1 MCTELSVHSRFMQH
15 VSNPSG
21 KGILADGKMRL
32 KIAEQELNVSIP
44 EHFSSSEVFFNNLH
58 NTNVLISWK

>member
-1 MCTELSVHSRFMQH
+1 MQH

-32 KIAEQELNVSIP
+32 KIAEQELS
-44 EHFSSSEVFFNNLH
+44 EHFSSSEVLFNNLH
-58 NTNVLISWK
+58 NTNVFISWKW

>member
-1 MCTELSVHSRFMQH
+1 MQH

-32 KIAEQELNVSIP
+32 KIAEQELSVSIP